1 MRGRALQSGASAG
14 VIGFDPHPG
23 EVLSPGGRPRRLT
36 TREQQARLFTELGLS
51 WCWLLPFSPTLASLT
66 PTDFVELLVETIPL
80 RELWLG
86 RDFRFG
92 RDRAGDLQFL
102 RLEGERRGFAVEMF
116 SPVERF
122 GAVISSTRV
131 RTALADGDV
140 ELASELLG
148 RPFAL
153 EGMVV
158 AGRGEGARLLVAT
171 ANLELAGPTC
181 LPARGVYAGWAEV
194 AGRLVAS
201 VTNVGVRPT
210 LTEDTRES
218 VEVHL
223 LDWTGDLRGAP
234 LAVHFV
240 SRLRAEKRFEGIDA
254 LRRAVADD
262 IGSARRILSEGP
274 RAPEPAFDGPSGD

>member
-1 MRGRALQSGASAG
+1 M
-14 VIGFDPHPG
+14 
-23 EVLSPGGRPRRLT
+23 SPGGRPRRLT
-36 TREQQARLFTELGLS
+36 TREQQARLFTELGLA
-51 WCWLLPFSPTLASLT
+51 WCWLLPFSPTLASL
-66 PTDFVELLVETIPL
+66 PPSDFVDLLVETIPL

-92 RDRAGDLQFL
+92 RNREGDLEFL

-116 SPVERF
+116 APVERF

-131 RTALADGDV
+131 RTALAEGDV
-140 ELASELLG
+140 GLACDLLG

-153 EGMVV
+153 EGTVV

-171 ANLELAGPTC
+171 ANLGLAEQTC

-201 VTNVGVRPT
+201 VTNIGVRPT
-210 LTEDTRES
+210 LTEDIRES

-240 SRLRAEKRFEGIDA
+240 ARLRPEKRFEGIGA
-254 LRRAVADD
+254 LRLAVADD
-262 IGSARRILSEGP
+262 IASARRILSEGP
-274 RAPEPAFDGPSGD
+274 RAPERAFDGPTGE